1 MTSSNSNIPPPLER
15 PPYVRIPIDSSNSPP
30 QIETPPT
37 PVKES
42 SSNEGTIGQRSNRTS
57 R

>member
-1 MTSSNSNIPPPLER
+1 MTFSNSDIPPPLEK

-30 QIETPPT
+30 EIETPPT

-42 SSNEGTIGQRSNRTS
+42 SSNEDLIG
-57 R
+57 